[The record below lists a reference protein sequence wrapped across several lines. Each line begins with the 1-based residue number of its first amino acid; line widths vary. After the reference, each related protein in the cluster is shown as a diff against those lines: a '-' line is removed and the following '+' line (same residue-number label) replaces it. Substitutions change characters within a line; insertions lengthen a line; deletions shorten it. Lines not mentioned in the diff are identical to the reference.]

1 MALTTSEASHSIRLV
16 EVVRSDRA
24 GPLSD
29 HVAVEAPLELRIN
42 GHRLAVIMRTPGRDD
57 ELALG
62 FLLCE
67 GLLRSRA
74 DVVRV
79 EEDERACFVNV
90 VFARDRSDAVS
101 EALAARRQVTVGSA
115 CGVCGRAGLDGL
127 VAGGRTIQAGWTV
140 GPAMVHALPD
150 RLRDAQ
156 PAFARTGGLHA
167 AGLFHRGGHLTASA
181 EDVGRHNAVDKL
193 IGRAVTAGHLPLSDS
208 LLLVSGRASFEIVQ
222 KAWAGGIPIVA
233 SVSAPSSL
241 AVDLAGQAGITLVGF
256 VRDGRFNVYT
266 RPGRVTPA

>member
-1 MALTTSEASHSIRLV
+1 MARTELDTSHSIRMV
-16 EVVRSDRA
+16 DVVRSGQA
-24 GPLSD
+24 ETAAD
-29 HVAVEAPLELRIN
+29 HVAVEAPLEVRIN
-42 GHRLAVIMRTPGRDD
+42 GHRLAVIMRTPGRDA

-67 GLLRSRA
+67 GLLRSRE

-127 VAGGRTIQAGWTV
+127 VAGGRAIQAGWTI
-140 GPAMVHALPD
+140 GPAIVHALPD

-156 PAFARTGGLHA
+156 SAFARTGGLHA
-167 AGLFHRGGHLTASA
+167 AGLFDRGGHLTAGA

-193 IGRAVTAGHLPLSDS
+193 IGRAASAGHLPLSDS

-233 SVSAPSSL
+233 AVSAPSSL
-241 AVDLAGQAGITLVGF
+241 AVDLALQAGITLLGF
-256 VRDGRFNVYT
+256 VRNGRFNAYAHAQ
-266 RPGRVTPA
+266 RIG